1 MAAANNQKM
10 SKININTKKLPLSLW
25 DKGFWKVT
33 LSLAVPIA
41 LQQMLSASFS
51 LIDTLMVGQLGD
63 IPLSATGMA
72 GQWSWLFAMVLFG
85 IASGASVFVSQY
97 WGDQNIRGIRRT
109 VGIATT
115 AGLIVSILF
124 LAVAAIFPEKIIYI
138 FNKKPDIIS
147 EGATY
152 LRFACLSYPAMALTN
167 ILGATLRSVERPK
180 LPMTVA
186 GICAVA
192 NVVLN
197 YVLIFPAD
205 LGVQGAAIATAI
217 SAWLG
222 PVLILIFS
230 IFRKNILIAPLREF
244 SFSMSAVGEFFKRTT
259 PVIINET
266 MWGMGTV
273 AYQIIFANMGHE
285 EYAAIT
291 IVKTFENFSFCFFMG
306 LCNACSVMTGK
317 AIGSG
322 EIREGIRDTK
332 RFITIFP
339 FISMIV
345 GAGVIL
351 LRSPLVSIF
360 NLSSNISDYTIETAE
375 WILVIYSVWIVVRNV
390 PYLTVVGI
398 FRSGG
403 DTTMGMIVEI
413 LALWCFSVPLTYLAA
428 KVWGLPFLAV
438 YAIMYLCED
447 LPKTVFF
454 LLYWRS
460 GKWIKPVTEV
470 GKRGLAEL
478 IKQ

>member
-1 MAAANNQKM
+1 M
-10 SKININTKKLPLSLW
+10 NINTKKLPLSLS
-25 DKGFWKVT
+25 DKGFWKTT
-33 LSLAVPIA
+33 LSLAIPIA

-63 IPLSATGMA
+63 VPLSATGMA
-72 GQWSWLFAMVLFG
+72 GQWSWLCAMVLFG

-97 WGDQNIRGIRRT
+97 WGDKNTRGIRQT
-109 VGIATT
+109 VGISTT
-115 AGLIVSILF
+115 AGLLVSVLF
-124 LAVAAIFPEKIIYI
+124 LVAAAIFPEKIISI
-138 FNKKPDIIS
+138 FNKKPEIIS
-147 EGATY
+147 EGAAY
-152 LRFACLSYPAMALTN
+152 LRLACISYPAMALTN
-167 ILGATLRSVERPK
+167 ILGGTLRSVERPK
-180 LPMTVA
+180 LPMAVA

-192 NVVLN
+192 NVGLN
-197 YVLIFPAD
+197 YLLIFPAG
-205 LGVQGAAIATAI
+205 LGVKGAAIATAI

-222 PVLILIFS
+222 PVLIFVFS
-230 IFRKNILIAPLREF
+230 VFRKNILIAPLREF

-306 LCNACSVMTGK
+306 LCNACCVMTGK
-317 AIGSG
+317 AIGAG

-332 RFITIFP
+332 RFMTILP
-339 FISMIV
+339 IVSMIV
-345 GAGVIL
+345 GAAVIL

-360 NLSSNISDYTIETAE
+360 NLGSNISDYTIETAK

-403 DTTMGMIVEI
+403 DTTMGMIIEI
-413 LALWCFSVPLTYLAA
+413 LALWCFSVPMTYLAA
-428 KVWGLPFLAV
+428 NVWGLPFLAV
-438 YAIMYLCED
+438 YTIMYLCED
-447 LPKTVFF
+447 IPKTVFF
-454 LLYWRS
+454 LIYWRS

-470 GKRGLAEL
+470 GKRGLEEL
-478 IKQ
+478 KE